1 MKRVRIKEVRRIA
14 LIVIAAAIM
23 AFNLNSFVQQGNL
36 IPGGFNGLTI
46 LIQTI
51 CKKYF
56 SLTVPFSAVNI
67 TLNVVPA
74 ILSFRYI
81 GKKFTLYSGLMIFL
95 TSLFTDIMP
104 SFTITYDIL
113 LICVFGGVITGFA
126 ICLCLWNNAT
136 SGGTDFISIFVSE
149 RHGVDA
155 WKYILMGNAVI
166 LTIAGLLFGWEKAMY
181 SIIYQYV
188 NTTTVQF
195 LFRKYQKQT
204 LWIITDKPEEVY
216 EQIRIATHHDATL
229 FKGTG
234 LYMNQERNMLYS
246 VVSSDEIS
254 QVVSVVKKVDEN
266 AFINIV
272 KSNQIQ
278 GNFYRR
284 PND

>member
-1 MKRVRIKEVRRIA
+1 MKWVRLREVKRIA

-23 AFNLNSFVQQGNL
+23 AFNLNSFVHQGNL

-46 LIQTI
+46 LIQEV
-51 CKKYF
+51 CKKF
-56 SLTVPFSAVNI
+56 FDITIPFSVINI
-67 TLNVVPA
+67 TLNIFPA
-74 ILSFRYI
+74 LLSYHFI

-95 TSLFTDIMP
+95 TSIFTDIIP
-104 SFTITYDIL
+104 SFSITYDIL
-113 LICVFGGVITGFA
+113 LICVFGGLITAFA

-149 RHGVDA
+149 RYGVDA
-155 WKYILMGNAVI
+155 WNYILIGNAVI

-188 NTTTVQF
+188 NTTAVQF
-195 LFRKYQKQT
+195 MFRKYQKQT
-204 LWIITDKPEEVY
+204 LLIITDKPNEVY

-234 LYMNQERNMLYS
+234 LYKNQEREMLYS
-246 VVSSDEIS
+246 VVSRDEIS
-254 QVVSVVKKVDEN
+254 QVISLIKKVDTN

-272 KSNQIQ
+272 KSDQIQ

>member
-1 MKRVRIKEVRRIA
+1 MKWVRLREVKRIA

-23 AFNLNSFVQQGNL
+23 AFNLNSFVHQGNL
-36 IPGGFNGLTI
+36 IPGGFTGLTI
-46 LIQTI
+46 LIQEI
-51 CKKYF
+51 CKKYLN
-56 SLTVPFSAVNI
+56 LTVPFSAVNI
-67 TLNVVPA
+67 ILNVFPA
-74 ILSFRYI
+74 VLSYRFI
-81 GKKFTLYSGLMIFL
+81 GKKFTLYSGLMILL

-104 SFTITYDIL
+104 SFNITYDVM
-113 LICVFGGVITGFA
+113 LICVFGGVITAFA
-126 ICLCLWNNAT
+126 ISICLWNNAT

-149 RHGVDA
+149 RYGVDA
-155 WKYILMGNAVI
+155 WNYILMGNAVI

-188 NTTTVQF
+188 NTITVRF

-204 LWIITDKPEEVY
+204 LWIITDKPDEVY

-234 LYMNQERNMLYS
+234 LYKNQERDMLYS

-254 QVVSVVKKVDEN
+254 QVVSVIKKVDEN

-278 GNFYRR
+278 GNFYQR
-284 PND
+284 PNE

>member
-1 MKRVRIKEVRRIA
+1 MKWVRLREVKRIA

-23 AFNLNSFVQQGNL
+23 AFNLNSFVHQGNL
-36 IPGGFNGLTI
+36 IPGGFTGLTI
-46 LIQTI
+46 LIQEI
-51 CKKYF
+51 CKKYLN
-56 SLTVPFSAVNI
+56 LTVPFSAVNI
-67 TLNVVPA
+67 ILNVFPA
-74 ILSFRYI
+74 VLSYRFI
-81 GKKFTLYSGLMIFL
+81 GKKFTLYSGLMILL

-104 SFTITYDIL
+104 SFNITYDVM
-113 LICVFGGVITGFA
+113 LICVFGGVITAFA
-126 ICLCLWNNAT
+126 ISICLWNNAT

-149 RHGVDA
+149 RYGVDA
-155 WKYILMGNAVI
+155 WNYILMGNAVI

-188 NTTTVQF
+188 NTITVQF

-204 LWIITDKPEEVY
+204 LWIITDKPDEVY

-234 LYMNQERNMLYS
+234 LYKNQERDMLYS

-254 QVVSVVKKVDEN
+254 QVVSVIKKVDEN

-278 GNFYRR
+278 GNFYQR
-284 PND
+284 PNE

>member
-1 MKRVRIKEVRRIA
+1 MKRIRLREVRRIS

-23 AFNLNSFVQQGNL
+23 AFNLNSFVSQGHL

-46 LIQTI
+46 LIQEL
-51 CKKYF
+51 CRKF
-56 SLTVPFSAVNI
+56 FDLTVPFSVVNI
-67 TLNVVPA
+67 LLNVFPA
-74 ILSFRYI
+74 VLSYRFI
-81 GKKFTLYSGLMIFL
+81 GKKFTLYSGLMILL
-95 TSLFTDIMP
+95 TSIFTDIFP
-104 SFTITYDIL
+104 SFSITYDVL
-113 LICVFGGVITGFA
+113 LICVFGGVITAFA

-149 RHGVDA
+149 RYGVDA
-155 WKYILMGNAVI
+155 WNYILIGNAVI
-166 LTIAGLLFGWEKAMY
+166 LTIAGMIFGWEEAMY

-188 NTTTVQF
+188 NITAVQF

-204 LWIITDKPEEVY
+204 LWIITEKPDEVY

-234 LYMNQERNMLYS
+234 LYKNQEREMLYS

-254 QVVSVVKKVDEN
+254 RVISLIKKVDDK

-278 GNFYRR
+278 GNFYQR

>member
-1 MKRVRIKEVRRIA
+1 MKWVRIREVRRIT

-23 AFNLNSFVQQGNL
+23 AFNLNSFVRQGNL

-46 LIQTI
+46 LVQEIFE
-51 CKKYF
+51 KY
-56 SLTVPFSAVNI
+56 LDLKVPFSAVNI
-67 TLNVVPA
+67 ILNVFPA
-74 ILSFRYI
+74 VLSYRFI
-81 GKKFTLYSGLMIFL
+81 GKKFTIYSGLMILL
-95 TSLFTDIMP
+95 TSIFTDIIP
-104 SFTITYDIL
+104 SFNITNDVL
-113 LICVFGGVITGFA
+113 LNCIFGGVITGFA
-126 ICLCLWNNAT
+126 ICICLWNNAT

-149 RHGVDA
+149 RYGVDA
-155 WKYILMGNAVI
+155 WNYILMGNAVI

-181 SIIYQYV
+181 SIVYQYV

-195 LFRKYQKQT
+195 MFRKYQKQT
-204 LWIITDKPEEVY
+204 LWIITDKPNEVY
-216 EQIRIATHHDATL
+216 EQIRITTHHDATL

-234 LYMNQERNMLYS
+234 LYLNKERDMLYS

-254 QVVSVVKKVDEN
+254 QVISVIKKVDEN

>member
-1 MKRVRIKEVRRIA
+1 MKWVRLREVKRIT

-23 AFNLNSFVQQGNL
+23 AFNLNSFVHQGNL

-46 LIQTI
+46 LIQEV
-51 CKKYF
+51 CKKF
-56 SLTVPFSAVNI
+56 LDITIPFSVVNI
-67 TLNVVPA
+67 ALNIFPA
-74 ILSFRYI
+74 LLSYHFI

-95 TSLFTDIMP
+95 TSIFTDIIP
-104 SFTITYDIL
+104 SFSITYDIL
-113 LICVFGGVITGFA
+113 LICVFGGLITAFA

-149 RHGVDA
+149 RYGVDA
-155 WKYILMGNAVI
+155 WNYILIGNAVI

-188 NTTTVQF
+188 NITAVQF
-195 LFRKYQKQT
+195 MFRKYQKQT
-204 LWIITDKPEEVY
+204 LLIITDKPDEVY

-234 LYMNQERNMLYS
+234 LYKNQEREMLYS

-254 QVVSVVKKVDEN
+254 QVISLIKKVDTN

-272 KSNQIQ
+272 KSDQIQ